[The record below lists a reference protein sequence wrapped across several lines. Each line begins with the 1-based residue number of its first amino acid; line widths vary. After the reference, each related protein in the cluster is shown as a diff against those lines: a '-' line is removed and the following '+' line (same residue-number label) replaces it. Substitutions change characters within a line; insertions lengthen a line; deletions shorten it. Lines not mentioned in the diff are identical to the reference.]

1 MADTPQSRSTRQPDK
16 TPAVKA
22 AAKPAGPQ
30 TAVPAPLGPEIL
42 QSILADPLSATPA
55 ELLQLQ
61 RRFGNAAVQQLLQRA
76 QGEAAEPQPVVGLE
90 GGEIGAGLQD
100 QINAARGSGQ
110 ALDGTIGTKLGA
122 ALGADFGEVRVHAD
136 AEADA
141 LNRSLGAQAF
151 TVGSD
156 VFFSQGAYDP
166 GTASGQRLLAHEL
179 THVVQQGGTGA
190 GSVQAKL
197 TVGPADDQYEQEA
210 DRVADMAM
218 RPMAAPAPPAEPQ
231 PEEAQRQAGRSLRRA
246 SAQTRHGPPAIQRAR
261 PRSNAITE
269 RPTSLGVTRPR
280 SNAITER
287 PPSLGQTRPRSNA
300 ITERPPSL
308 EGGTRPRSNA
318 ITERPPSLDVR
329 TRPRSNAITER
340 PPSLEAPTPAREPF
354 KPPTIDPV
362 LSQDVWNEN
371 KTRRD
376 KITKKTGIGEL
387 TRIVTL
393 MHRDVRW
400 AKFDVNK
407 AIQTG
412 VTDAQRQAEKTIK
425 EANEA
430 EQEAIEDYEIKQAQ
444 ESRVKAELDLAKA
457 NTKQAQGAL
466 EAARAEL
473 RTNVTRLLS
482 KVNELVEIT
491 AAFAAKGTGSA
502 GQAGQMRQA
511 AQQLQSQLERV
522 PDVFKDFEQSASTLK
537 QAEEQAAAGYRAS
550 RQARKAKKTVTGM
563 TDEDEG
569 ETTELEGED
578 LLGET
583 TETEET
589 ETETAPETEETEE
602 EPSERKLPVAA
613 ILGQGWFRHLAAVR
627 FHTDPDVERW
637 TVEEA
642 FAASA
647 KDGKPDGVLERLQMS
662 AAAAVEGFGE
672 AAQAL
677 EALKGQVMA
686 RGEAL
691 AETRKLWVKVRD
703 AFDLPGGRRT
713 GIVRAHKE
721 WLARQATLAGSQ
733 RQLETWKRENPDE
746 ARTLE
751 KVEKLLKDANGPLQQ
766 ADAQLNR
773 MK

>member
-1 MADTPQSRSTRQPDK
+1 
-16 TPAVKA
+16 
-22 AAKPAGPQ
+22 
-30 TAVPAPLGPEIL
+30 
-42 QSILADPLSATPA
+42 
-55 ELLQLQ
+55 
-61 RRFGNAAVQQLLQRA
+61 
-76 QGEAAEPQPVVGLE
+76 
-90 GGEIGAGLQD
+90 
-100 QINAARGSGQ
+100 
-110 ALDGTIGTKLGA
+110 
-122 ALGADFGEVRVHAD
+122 
-136 AEADA
+136 
-141 LNRSLGAQAF
+141 
-151 TVGSD
+151 
-156 VFFSQGAYDP
+156 
-166 GTASGQRLLAHEL
+166 
-179 THVVQQGGTGA
+179 
-190 GSVQAKL
+190 
-197 TVGPADDQYEQEA
+197 
-210 DRVADMAM
+210 
-218 RPMAAPAPPAEPQ
+218 
-231 PEEAQRQAGRSLRRA
+231 
-246 SAQTRHGPPAIQRAR
+246 
-261 PRSNAITE
+261 
-269 RPTSLGVTRPR
+269 VTRPR

-287 PPSLGQTRPRSNA
+287 PPSLDMPTRPRSNA
-300 ITERPPSL
+300 ITERPP
-308 EGGTRPRSNA
+308 E
-318 ITERPPSLDVR
+318 LDVR

-340 PPSLEAPTPAREPF
+340 PPSLPALTPAREPF
-354 KPPTIDPV
+354 KPPVIDPV
-362 LSQDVWNEN
+362 LSPELWNKSKSRLE
-371 KTRRD
+371 
-376 KITKKTGIGEL
+376 KITTKTGLSEL
-387 TRIVTL
+387 MRIVTL

-400 AKFDVNK
+400 AKFDVAK
-407 AIQTG
+407 ALQTG
-412 VTDAQRQAEKTIK
+412 ATDAQRQAEKTIK
-425 EANEA
+425 EADES
-430 EQEAIEDYEIKQAQ
+430 EQDAVEDYEIKQAQ

-491 AAFAAKGTGSA
+491 AAHAAKGTGSA

-522 PDVFKDFEQSASTLK
+522 PDVFRDFEREINTLK

-550 RQARKAKKTVTGM
+550 RQARKAKKTVTG
-563 TDEDEG
+563 TTGEDEDL
-569 ETTELEGED
+569 TTELEGED
-578 LLGET
+578 LLDET
-583 TETEET
+583 GGMEETEE
-589 ETETAPETEETEE
+589 ETTAPEPKEVEE
-602 EPSERKLPVAA
+602 EPSERKLPVVA

-637 TVEEA
+637 TLEED

-691 AETRKLWVKVRD
+691 AEARKLWVKVRD

-733 RQLETWKRENPDE
+733 RQLETWKRENPAE

-766 ADAQLNR
+766 ADSQLNR